1 MSRGVVRNRQKIHT
15 VFGQIIREAVVIF
28 SLYSAS
34 FVCLFQE
41 QGEEEQFGPKLVAEL
56 AKHGVNA
63 TDIKKL
69 QVGLS
74 LFIESKSIKNKKIV
88 T

>member
-1 MSRGVVRNRQKIHT
+1 
-15 VFGQIIREAVVIF
+15 
-28 SLYSAS
+28 
-34 FVCLFQE
+34 LFQE

-74 LFIESKSIKNKKIV
+74 LFIESKSIKNKKIL